1 MNIIINGERKE
12 FSTKLSV
19 AELLLQIGIDS
30 RKVAVERNLQLVKRT
45 EYEATALADGDEIE
59 IVNFV
64 GGG

>member
-1 MNIIINGERKE
+1 MHITINGERKE
-12 FSTKLSV
+12 FSSNITV

-45 EYEATALADGDEIE
+45 EFATTSLNDDDEIE